1 MASQHRG
8 KITFWKDDKGFG
20 FITPAEGG
28 KDVFVHISALPDGLR
43 RPPQNAD
50 LTYILG
56 YDEQRRPRAVAIHF
70 DRDPVTMPILPALL
84 IGLFFLG
91 LAAEI
96 LATHTSVVP
105 FVLYA
110 AVSGFTF
117 RTYRADKAVAV
128 RNERLAPGARRER
141 RTPEFT
147 LHMLELLCGWPGA
160 LIAQWYYRHKNRKSG
175 YQVAYWLV
183 VVLNL
188 LALAGYFLVRL
199 LIG

>member
-1 MASQHRG
+1 MTSQHRG
-8 KITFWKDDKGFG
+8 KITAWKEDKGFG

-43 RPPQNAD
+43 CPPQNAD
-50 LTYILG
+50 LTYVLG
-56 YDEQRRPRAVAIHF
+56 YDSQQRPRAVAVRF
-70 DRDPVTMPILPALL
+70 DRDPVTMPILPAILAS
-84 IGLFFLG
+84 IFFLG

-96 LATHTSVVP
+96 LATHSTALP
-105 FVLYA
+105 FVVYA
-110 AVSGFTF
+110 VVSGFTF
-117 RTYRADKAVAV
+117 RAYGADKAIAV

-147 LHMLELLCGWPGA
+147 LHMLELLGGWPGA
-160 LIAQWYYRHKNRKSG
+160 LVAQWYYRHKNRKPA

-188 LALAGYFLVRL
+188 LLLTGYFLVRL
-199 LIG
+199 LL